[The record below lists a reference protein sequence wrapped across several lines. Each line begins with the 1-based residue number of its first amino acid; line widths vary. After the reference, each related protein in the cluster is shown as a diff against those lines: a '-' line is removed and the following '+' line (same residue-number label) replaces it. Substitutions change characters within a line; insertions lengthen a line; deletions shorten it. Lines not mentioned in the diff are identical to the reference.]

1 MNLTLDGEQL
11 DKGSQSNVQFISFNQ
26 DYSSI
31 AIGTKTGYNL
41 YAFENDS
48 IDQLK
53 KQFQDEE
60 HTDICIVER
69 LFSSSLVVIVSLLS
83 PRRLRLYH
91 IKRTAEISLHSYTNT
106 ILSVKLNRRRLI
118 ICLEDQL
125 YIHSLK
131 GDLDVKWVIR
141 NIPPNPNGLFALSP
155 REDRC
160 LLAYPASQRSGEI
173 QVFDAIELKNKILIP
188 AHDNPLA
195 ALSFNQ
201 QATMI
206 ASASE
211 KGTVIRVHNVD
222 EGNCLYEFR
231 RGYARCVDIYSLSF
245 SLDSLFLAASSST
258 ETVHVFKLDQSK
270 EDQSALVPNQA
281 TWGSYFSNALV
292 QSTTYISSHV
302 SDMMH
307 QWRSFATCRLPFK
320 QLKNVCSITTIDKQ
334 PRVLVVSSEGYLY
347 IYDLDINEGGD
358 CILVKQ
364 HRLEEIESS
373 SSSGHRDNTNNTQVV
388 AFANQAA
395 PMTDTTHQ
403 IHRHHP
409 NQSHH
414 NYNSSDRG
422 SSSSGGTAN
431 QTRSSSHSSSHHS
444 SHAMPINT
452 LDGTNSAA
460 GRLHQ
465 HHHRHHHAEPQYDNE
480 FPPLDQ
486 QVNVGSYGSR
496 SNYSDRS

>member
-1 MNLTLDGEQL
+1 MNLTLEGES
-11 DKGSQSNVQFISFNQ
+11 KGSQSNVQFITFNQ

-31 AIGTKTGYNL
+31 AIGTKSGYNL
-41 YAFENDS
+41 YTLDND
-48 IDQLK
+48 IDQLHRT
-53 KQFQDEE
+53 FHDEE

-83 PRRLRLYH
+83 PRKLRLYH
-91 IKRTAEISLHSYTNT
+91 IKKRTEISIHSYTNT
-106 ILSVKLNRRRLI
+106 ILSVKLNRKRLI

-131 GDLDVKWVIR
+131 DDLNVKWVIR

-160 LLAYPASQRSGEI
+160 YLAYPASQRSGEVQI
-173 QVFDAIELKNKILIP
+173 FDTVELKNKILIP

-201 QATMI
+201 QSTML

-211 KGTVIRVHNVD
+211 KGTVIRVHSVD
-222 EGNCLYEFR
+222 EGQCLYEFR

-258 ETVHVFKLDQSK
+258 ETVHIFKLDQTK
-270 EDQSALVPNQA
+270 DEQSALVPNQS
-281 TWGSYFSNALV
+281 TWGSYLGRALV
-292 QSTTYISSHV
+292 QSSTYISSHV
-302 SDMMH
+302 SDMLH

-320 QLKNVCSITTIDKQ
+320 QLKNVCAITTIDKQ

-347 IYDLDINEGGD
+347 IYDLDVNEGGD

-364 HRLEEIESS
+364 HRLEEPESS
-373 SSSGHRDNTNNTQVV
+373 FHHRDSSSHGANV
-388 AFANQAA
+388 AFANKSH
-395 PMTDTTHQ
+395 MDT
-403 IHRHHP
+403 HHT
-409 NQSHH
+409 SERGS
-414 NYNSSDRG
+414 NSSTNHTSG
-422 SSSSGGTAN
+422 SSS
-431 QTRSSSHSSSHHS
+431 
-444 SHAMPINT
+444 NT
-452 LDGTNSAA
+452 LPPLEPT
-460 GRLHQ
+460 
-465 HHHRHHHAEPQYDNE
+465 HHYDNE

-486 QVNVGSYGSR
+486 QVQPGGRGSLPR
-496 SNYSDRS
+496 TH